1 MGKRKVQKSVA
12 QDAFA
17 FDASQFG
24 DTIKSPE
31 IKPMKKKVDI
41 IIIKYV
47 RSLIKGLVL
56 TSHVITTIII

>member
-1 MGKRKVQKSVA
+1 MGKRKIQKSIA

-31 IKPMKKKVDI
+31 IKPMKKKV
-41 IIIKYV
+41 
-47 RSLIKGLVL
+47 VL
-56 TSHVITTIII
+56 L

>member
-1 MGKRKVQKSVA
+1 MGKRKIQKSVA

-24 DTIKSPE
+24 DTIKCPE

-41 IIIKYV
+41 IIVKYV
-47 RSLIKGLVL
+47 RS
-56 TSHVITTIII
+56 